1 MSYANKTVSTIHMVE
16 GTTKNIIISVL
27 TEDGNADDLTGYQS
41 SFCMKPECGADEVI
55 KSCEINKNEISISLA
70 AKDTLGLVGSNKYE
84 IRVYKSGT
92 VYSVISG
99 IIKVDE
105 AVHPYISMPSV

>member
-1 MSYANKTVSTIHMVE
+1 MSCSHKSTSTIYITE
-16 GTTKNIIISVL
+16 GTTRTIIVSVM
-27 TEDGNADDLTGYQS
+27 TENGLPDDLTGYS
-41 SFCMKPECGADEVI
+41 ASFCMKPECGSDEVI
-55 KSCEINKNEISISLA
+55 KACTINKNEISVTLA
-70 AKDTLGLVGSNKYE
+70 AKDTVGLVGSNKYE